1 MPVGPKGEHYAY
13 TPRGKAAH
21 ARAMKKAKTK
31 PTKVAKR
38 PKKKSSVKKPKR
50 GY

>member
-21 ARAMKKAKTK
+21 ARAMKKSKTQPPK
-31 PTKVAKR
+31 AAKR
-38 PKKKSSVKKPKR
+38 PKKKSSGMKK